1 MEIIFQYPTSKQHSL
16 HEPKQNTHN
25 NRQIFLLSM
34 PFSNQQAQD
43 EQNPS
48 LHCIF
53 FLSSTLPQSGFGLLP
68 LHQCRARTI
77 HTQLHTHLWA
87 ETQCAMAA
95 YCCCFWNSS
104 SLSLSASFPNG
115 PIERKKNKRNPTSR
129 VMYIMVL
136 EFELLCCCTV
146 FSLVCILHID
156 AKAIGTGPALLTPPL
171 HSLFVH

>member
-77 HTQLHTHLWA
+77 HTQLHTPVSWNTMCNGCLLLLFLKLFFTFTVTLIPKWTHQKEKKTR
-87 ETQCAMAA
+87 ETQQAE
-95 YCCCFWNSS
+95 W
-104 SLSLSASFPNG
+104 
-115 PIERKKNKRNPTSR
+115 
-129 VMYIMVL
+129 
-136 EFELLCCCTV
+136 
-146 FSLVCILHID
+146 CI
-156 AKAIGTGPALLTPPL
+156 
-171 HSLFVH
+171 